1 MPSPF
6 PGMDPYLEDPGRWP
20 DVHHWLIS
28 VTAELIN
35 SSLRPNYYARI
46 EDRVYISDEHDPG
59 RKVIIP
65 DVRVVAV
72 PDTSHLASRALGE
85 PAGVATAEPLEV
97 TTLIEDEI
105 HEPLIEVI
113 DVDRRSVITVIEVLS
128 PTNKCAGARGRQ
140 SYEGKRE
147 QVMRSP
153 SHFIE
158 IDLLREGDGFPPYEA
173 LPPHE
178 YRVHVSRV
186 NRRPRGTLWAIRL
199 DQRLPVIPIPLRN
212 SDPDGHVDLQA
223 VLSTAYDRAAYDLQI
238 DYKREPP
245 SPPIDKYADWMD
257 RLLQARGLR

>member
-6 PGMDPYLEDPGRWP
+6 PGMDPFLEDPGLWP

-28 VTAELIN
+28 VTAELLN

-46 EDRVYISDEHDPG
+46 EERVYISDEHDPG

-65 DVRVVAV
+65 DVRVVSVPGPTQATARARGQSVGIAV
-72 PDTSHLASRALGE
+72 
-85 PAGVATAEPLEV
+85 AEPLEV
-97 TTLIEDEI
+97 ITLIEDEV
-105 HEPLIEVI
+105 HEPRIEVI
-113 DVDRRSVITVIEVLS
+113 DRDSKLVVAVVEVLS
-128 PTNKCAGARGRQ
+128 PTNKYPGSRGRD

-158 IDLLREGDGFPPYEA
+158 IDLLRGGDGFPPYEA

-186 NRRPRGTLWAIRL
+186 NRRPRGTLWPIRL
-199 DQRLPVIPIPLRN
+199 DQRLPTIPIPLRKD
-212 SDPDGHVDLQA
+212 DPDAQLDLQA
-223 VLSTAYDRAAYDLQI
+223 VLATAYERAAYDLQLDYRRDPPPPPLADYAHWI
-238 DYKREPP
+238 DQLLRE
-245 SPPIDKYADWMD
+245 
-257 RLLQARGLR
+257 RGVR